1 MAKHTHNRGFTLPEL
16 LICVLVLVLLAT
28 MGLAQYKQYV
38 EKSRH
43 APDLTNMRA
52 AYDEAV
58 YAYMT
63 TNQPGDWLYDAQTGQ
78 LVTDYVPD
86 GYGQSHSHP
95 EGEQGWLQ
103 QYDVPF
109 TASGLPKAG
118 NVSRLLHVSVDENG
132 TVTME
137 WCDPTD
143 GKAYLIPQ
151 TEA

>member
-16 LICVLVLVLLAT
+16 LICVLILVLLAT

-63 TNQPGDWLYDAQTGQ
+63 TAQSGDWLYDAQSGQ
-78 LVTDYVPD
+78 LVTDYVPN
-86 GYGQSHSHP
+86 GYGQSHSRAD
-95 EGEQGWLQ
+95 GEQGWLRN
-103 QYDVPF
+103 YDVPF
-109 TASGLPKAG
+109 TATGIP
-118 NVSRLLHVSVDENG
+118 NVNGRARLLHVSVDENG

-137 WCDPTD
+137 WRDSLD
-143 GKAYLIPQ
+143 GKAYLASRAEP
-151 TEA
+151 